1 MRRWNR
7 PWNSVHRAR
16 SVSFSPHS
24 RSKSAAEVS
33 TVLCQRNLLWF
44 SCISASQ
51 CLKPAKRL
59 FAPTRVWVQLYVSL
73 PLGRCSFQRVGTLIQ
88 QGEIEHRRRKHR
100 ILIQRMAEFFA
111 GLLQAGPVT
120 FHIGDPQVV
129 MNRGTSADFALRD
142 FEVRNRAAVFLLK
155 EVETA
160 HLVTVGRKS
169 CHFPRDQAIGDSGI
183 LHTAR
188 P

>member
-51 CLKPAKRL
+51 CLKPVKRL
-59 FAPTRVWVQLYVSL
+59 FAPAGVWIQLYVPL
-73 PLGRCSFQRVGTLIQ
+73 PLGRCCFRRVVTLMEQ
-88 QGEIEHRRRKHR
+88 DEIEQRRRIHG
-100 ILIQRMAEFFA
+100 ILIQRMTEFFA
-111 GLLQAGPVT
+111 GLFQAASVT
-120 FHIGDPQVV
+120 
-129 MNRGTSADFALRD
+129 
-142 FEVRNRAAVFLLK
+142 
-155 EVETA
+155 
-160 HLVTVGRKS
+160 
-169 CHFPRDQAIGDSGI
+169 
-183 LHTAR
+183 
-188 P
+188 